1 MSSRWDERGTGSD
14 GRPRTRSGAAL
25 SRRRGIYRN
34 HNIANRR
41 PIFVENHTDNPRR
54 QKWIPL
60 DTRSVV
66 TVTARS
72 VTGAGQPDS
81 APRRTPNEDAH
92 GRSSPGLW
100 PHGPSAHRRDD
111 CPTVPAIQHPA
122 ILDPLSRARLR
133 LRVLAKLQAWSSLA
147 PPRSTLR
154 AFVTI
159 FVRYAVHHGLIAGR
173 YALCR
178 VGLLFPTC
186 VRGCAAQSPL
196 IFKPG
201 N

>member
-1 MSSRWDERGTGSD
+1 MSSRWDERGTGTAT
-14 GRPRTRSGAAL
+14 GGPATRSARAESGDARHCNQNHY
-25 SRRRGIYRN
+25 RRT
-34 HNIANRR
+34 
-41 PIFVENHTDNPRR
+41 IFVENHTDYPRR

-133 LRVLAKLQAWSSLA
+133 LRVLAKHG
-147 PPRSTLR
+147 PRSRR
-154 AFVTI
+154 AFSIPFVTI
-159 FVRYAVHHGLIAGR
+159 FVRSRPYTTG
-173 YALCR
+173 
-178 VGLLFPTC
+178 
-186 VRGCAAQSPL
+186 
-196 IFKPG
+196 
-201 N
+201 